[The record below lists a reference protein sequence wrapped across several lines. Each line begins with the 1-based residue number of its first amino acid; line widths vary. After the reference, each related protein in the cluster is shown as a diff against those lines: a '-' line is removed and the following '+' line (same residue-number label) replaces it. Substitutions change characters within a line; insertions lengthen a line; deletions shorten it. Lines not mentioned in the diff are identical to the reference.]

1 MQLRYRLS
9 IYIVTAFSVVILIAF
24 GAIYFSFHKLMG
36 NTEIKSLENKTI
48 LAALYYLE
56 EDEISIYEHE
66 TIKDK
71 LKKSISRKDIAI
83 INSKNIQV
91 KGNMQKDRVISH
103 AFLTEIRKN
112 KQFSLVTENYFYNG
126 IYYSDNEGDF
136 VVIARESKTEFNQQL
151 NTLLVILFIVS
162 TFGIFI
168 IYFISNLLSKYAY
181 EPIVNIVKQLKER
194 DAKNF
199 NTPVKI
205 TNSYAEIEDL
215 VKTYN
220 DFIEQLSQLFQI
232 QKNFIDYVSHELK
245 TPITALL
252 GTLEVTLP
260 NSHSKEE
267 IEETTR
273 KMKQYIHDLE
283 QTINNMMLLSG
294 VKVNFEAKIIRI
306 DEIVWKVVEN
316 AILYHQAKIDV
327 DIHVQKAD
335 ELNMNVNAQLLE
347 LAINNIIENAIKYS
361 DNQLIKISI
370 TSEDSHLILSI
381 EDSGIGIAPTDLTHI
396 TQNFFRGENAKNYG
410 GKGIGLSMANI
421 IFKLHH
427 IEMSIQ
433 STESGTTV
441 VLKF

>member
-1 MQLRYRLS
+1 MQLRFRLS
-9 IYIVTAFSVVILIAF
+9 IYIVTVFSIVILIAF
-24 GAIYFSFHKLMG
+24 GAIYFSFHKLME
-36 NTEIKSLENKTI
+36 NSEIKSLENKTI

-56 EDEISIYEHE
+56 EDEISVFEHE
-66 TIKDK
+66 TIKEK

-83 INSKNIQV
+83 INSTNVQV
-91 KGNMQKDRVISH
+91 KGNMQEDSAINQ
-103 AFLTEIRKN
+103 AFLSTIRKN
-112 KQFSLVTENYFYNG
+112 KQFNLVTKDYFYNG

-136 VVIARESKTEFNQQL
+136 VVIARESKAEFNQQL
-151 NTLLVILFIVS
+151 TTLLTILITVS
-162 TFGIFI
+162 TFGILI

-220 DFIEQLSQLFQI
+220 NLIEQLSQLFQI

-260 NSHSKEE
+260 YSHTQEE
-267 IEETTR
+267 IQATTL

-294 VKVNFEAKIIRI
+294 VKVNFEPDTIRI
-306 DEIVWKVVEN
+306 DEIIWKVVEN
-316 AILYHQAKIDV
+316 AILYHQAKIEV
-327 DIHVQKAD
+327 DIQVQNAN
-335 ELNMNVNAQLLE
+335 ELKIDASAQLLE

-361 DNQLIKISI
+361 ENQLIKISI
-370 TSEDSHLILSI
+370 SSENSHIIVSI
-381 EDSGIGIAPTDLTHI
+381 IDQGIGISSNDMTHI
-396 TQNFFRGENAKNYG
+396 TQNFFRGENTQNYG

-421 IFKLHH
+421 IFKLHQ
-427 IEMSIQ
+427 IEMTVQ

-441 VLKF
+441 ILKF